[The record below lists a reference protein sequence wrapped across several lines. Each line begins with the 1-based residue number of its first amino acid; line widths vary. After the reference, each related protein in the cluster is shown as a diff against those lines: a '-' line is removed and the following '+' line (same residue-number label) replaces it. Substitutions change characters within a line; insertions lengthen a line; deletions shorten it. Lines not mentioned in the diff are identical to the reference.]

1 MAPKFGTSGLR
12 GLVVEL
18 TPERVAAHVR
28 AFAAACPIGTGLFV
42 GQDLRP
48 SSPRIAADVIAAA
61 RGRGLAVT
69 DCGALPTPALAL
81 AAMSAGAAAIMVT
94 GSHIPADRN
103 GLKFYLPTGEI
114 SKTDEAAILAALG
127 QAETVTPGEGALH
140 RAGSAGADYV
150 ARYVQAFGPDALRG
164 LRLGVY
170 EHSSVA
176 RDLLGEIVTAL
187 GAEVVPLA
195 RSDSFIP
202 VDTEAVDPETRAQL
216 RDWCAAHRLDAVL
229 SSDGDADRPLLTD
242 ASGQVVPGD
251 VLGVLTAQALGA
263 EVICTPISSNS
274 MVCAL
279 PGFAEVSRTKIGS
292 PFVIAAMEA
301 ALAKDRAA
309 KVVGFEANGGF
320 LLGFAATGPAGSL
333 PCLMTRDAV
342 LPIIAPLAAA
352 RADGQSLAQAVAA
365 LPPRFTAAD
374 RLTETPTE
382 ASAALL
388 AKLAAQPAARAAF
401 LAPMGAEAGL
411 DQTDGLRMMLAD
423 GRIVHLR
430 PSGNAPEFRVYAEA
444 ENEKAALNLLKTAL
458 ARVREALTKPQ
469 DLV

>member
-1 MAPKFGTSGLR
+1 MPPKFGTSGLR

-18 TPERVAAHVR
+18 TPDLVAAHVV

-42 GQDLRP
+42 GRDLRP

-61 RGRGLAVT
+61 RTRGLAVT

-81 AAMSAGAAAIMVT
+81 AAMRAGAAAIMVT

-114 SKTDEAAILAALG
+114 SKADEAAILAALG
-127 QAETVTPGEGALH
+127 QAEAGAPAEGALH
-140 RAGSAGADYV
+140 LRPTAGAEYV
-150 ARYVQAFGPDALRG
+150 ARYLSAFGAQALFG
-164 LRLGVY
+164 LRLGIY

-176 RDLLGEIVTAL
+176 RDLLCDLVGAL
-187 GAEVVPLA
+187 GAEAVSLA

-202 VDTEAVDPETRAQL
+202 VDTEAVAPETRAQL
-216 RDWCAAHRLDAVL
+216 QAWCAEHRLDAVL

-242 ASGQVVPGD
+242 ATGRVVPGD

-263 EVICTPISSNS
+263 KVIATPVSSNS
-274 MVCAL
+274 MVSAL
-279 PGFAEVSRTKIGS
+279 PAFDRVHLTKIGS
-292 PFVIAAMEA
+292 PYVIAAMET
-301 ALAKDRAA
+301 ALTENPAA

-320 LLGFAATGPAGSL
+320 LLGFGTQGPAGPL
-333 PCLMTRDAV
+333 PPLMTRDAF
-342 LPIIAPLAAA
+342 LPIVAPLAAA
-352 RADGQSLAQAVAA
+352 RAAGQSLAQAVAA
-365 LPPRFTAAD
+365 LPARFTAAD
-374 RLTETPTE
+374 RLEDTPTE

-388 AKLAAQPAARAAF
+388 ADLEANAPARAAF
-401 LAPMGAEAGL
+401 LEPLGTEAGL
-411 DQTDGLRMMLAD
+411 DRTDGLRLTLQG

-444 ENEKAALNLLKTAL
+444 ESAAAAQALLAAGL
-458 ARVREALTKPQ
+458 ARVKEALTTPRE
-469 DLV
+469 VR